1 MSEIAR
7 EFTRRAFSNWIER
20 RIRIMGEE
28 LPEVAQDVQDM
39 HQQTAANM
47 AIPNWNPHGQ
57 IAPYGYGLDP
67 ATQAAVKEYAHV
79 QQSVMV
85 LHQAAAIRADKK
97 LMEAIE
103 KYLRS
108 EKAKINH
115 MLVDLER

>member
-1 MSEIAR
+1 MSESAR

-20 RIRIMGEE
+20 RKRIMGEDDVA
-28 LPEVAQDVQDM
+28 EVAQDM
-39 HQQTAANM
+39 HQQTVANM

-67 ATQAAVKEYAHV
+67 TTQAAVKEYAHV

-85 LHQAAAIRADKK
+85 LQQAAAIRADKK
-97 LMEAIE
+97 LMDAIE
-103 KYLRS
+103 KYLRG